1 VPRES
6 GARTPV
12 RAYRAILFD
21 ADDTLFDFP
30 RAEEE
35 ALAECW
41 RPLAPQVGLEDFR
54 ACYLRHNR
62 ALWRELE
69 AGRTTGPEL
78 EVERFTRTFAELGLG
93 EGARTTSATYVDA
106 LAARPYLLPGAET
119 AVRDLAARHPLAL
132 VTNGLASVQ
141 RRRFARSSIGHLFAA
156 IVVSGELG
164 VAKPDPRIFA
174 PALAAVGA
182 SASEVLYV
190 GDGVES
196 DMAAAARAG
205 MDFCWVNATG
215 KPVPA
220 PHAPCLV
227 VRSAAELAAR
237 LLDVSAP
244 RTR

>member
-1 VPRES
+1 VKP
-6 GARTPV
+6 
-12 RAYRAILFD
+12 YRAILFD

-41 RPLAPQVGLEDFR
+41 RPLATRVPLSTFR
-54 ACYLRHNR
+54 TCYLAHNR

-69 AGRTTGPEL
+69 AGRVTGPALEL
-78 EVERFTRTFAELGLG
+78 ERFVRTFAELGLG
-93 EGARTTSATYVDA
+93 DGAAVASTSYVEA
-106 LAARPYLLPGAET
+106 LAARPYLLPGAEALVT
-119 AVRDLAARHPLAL
+119 ELATRYPMAL

-141 RRRFARSSIGHLFAA
+141 RRRFARSSIGRLFAA
-156 IVVSGELG
+156 VVVSGELG

-182 SASEVLYV
+182 RADEVLYV
-190 GDGVES
+190 GDGVDS

-205 MDFCWVNATG
+205 MDFCWVNLAG

-220 PHAPCLV
+220 PYEPCLV
-227 VRSAAELAAR
+227 VKSATELAS
-237 LLDVSAP
+237 LL
-244 RTR
+244 